1 MGDPTYLTASSRPE
15 FQPSTLATVAVHHSA
30 DYDKST
36 TPYPL
41 GTLRR
46 RDLSSMCDPSPDLTS
61 LDNSMKPSLNANEK
75 LAIPSNS
82 VDHENGEAP
91 SVPEDH
97 QHVNESDTTAHKHAR
112 KDTFD
117 PLDHSFSL
125 PSQAKSPDMT
135 DPPQP
140 QPQPQPQ
147 PLSPNTRRFS
157 STSSL
162 DIVHEKDAAVKSTVT
177 PTTTAYESAPP
188 KPGKTSIRSEAQML
202 FIHWF
207 SVYRVLIALVAIV
220 NFIVLA
226 VMVEDNLPYNRFH
239 LAGPLI
245 ATAANLFAAVFIRQ
259 EEVINT
265 IFRVLAHTPVGLPL
279 WLRKTIGNFHH
290 FGGFHIGCAVSALV
304 WYFFFVYLNTTFF
317 VNGLREAKANA
328 WVWAD
333 IVTCYAFLISIFL
346 VCVAAH
352 PRFRQR
358 FHNTFERTHRFGG
371 WIALTVL
378 WVNAGVSS
386 HTHGNKPMHLNPA
399 VWLLAA
405 TTFLI
410 ILPWLRM
417 SRVPV
422 TATAV
427 SSREVRLTFPYKHM
441 PYMATMR
448 FSLAPLTEWH
458 AFATIPSPQAHPTS
472 YILISQAGDWT
483 TSIIRSPPKEIYIR
497 RPATLNFLALAPLFN
512 SLLLVGTGAGI
523 GPLLSL
529 LSSPTIKRMRDQGR
543 VIRVLWTVYAADAPH
558 WQFVHDIIRAVDPD
572 PKVFDSMNGRPDVA
586 FETQYFMETERLEA
600 VMVVSNPAVTRQV
613 VESVKAKG
621 GAAYGAVFDS

>member
-1 MGDPTYLTASSRPE
+1 MSS
-15 FQPSTLATVAVHHSA
+15 
-30 DYDKST
+30 K
-36 TPYPL
+36 
-41 GTLRR
+41 
-46 RDLSSMCDPSPDLTS
+46 CDPSSNLTP
-61 LDNSMKPSLNANEK
+61 LDTSMKPSPNTDET
-75 LAIPSNS
+75 LATPSNS
-82 VDHENGEAP
+82 VDHENGET
-91 SVPEDH
+91 SSLSEDH
-97 QHVNESDTTAHKHAR
+97 QHVNASDTTVHKHTR
-112 KDTFD
+112 TDTLD
-117 PLDHSFSL
+117 PLDDSFSS
-125 PSQAKSPDMT
+125 PSRAKSRKMT
-135 DPPQP
+135 QSQPRPQDR
-140 QPQPQPQ
+140 
-147 PLSPNTRRFS
+147 SPKIDRL
-157 STSSL
+157 STSSSL
-162 DIVHEKDAAVKSTVT
+162 NLPDEKEKSTQVNSTVT
-177 PTTTAYESAPP
+177 ATSTAYETAAP
-188 KPGKTSIRSEAQML
+188 KPGKTSIRTHIKMF

-207 SVYRVLIALVAIV
+207 SVYRVLMALVIIV
-220 NFIVLA
+220 NLVVLA
-226 VMVEDNLPYNRFH
+226 VMIEKNLPYTRFH
-239 LAGPLI
+239 LAGPLV
-245 ATAANLFAAVFIRQ
+245 ATAANLFAAVVIRQ

-265 IFRVLAHTPVGLPL
+265 IFRVLAHTPIGLPL
-279 WLRKTIGNFHH
+279 WMRKSIADFHH
-290 FGGFHIGCAVSALV
+290 FGGFHIGCAMSSLF

-317 VNGLREAKANA
+317 VNGLRESKANG

-333 IVTCYAFLISIFL
+333 IITCYSFLISIFL

-386 HTHGNKPMHLNPA
+386 HTHGNTPMHRNPT
-399 VWLLAA
+399 VWLLAV

-427 SSREVRLTFPYKHM
+427 SAREVRLTFPYKRM
-441 PYMATMR
+441 PYTATMR

-458 AFATIPSPQAHPTS
+458 AFATVPSPQAHPTA

-529 LSSPTIKRMRDQGR
+529 LSSPAIKRMRDQGR
-543 VIRVLWTVYAADAPH
+543 VIRVLWVVYAAEAPH
-558 WQFVHDIIRAVDPD
+558 WQFVHDIIRAVDPE
-572 PKVFDSMNGRPDVA
+572 PKIFDSQHGRPDVA
-586 FETQYFMETERLEA
+586 FETQFLMETEKLEA
-600 VMVVSNPAVTRQV
+600 VMVVSNPAVTRLV
-613 VESVKAKG
+613 VEGVKAKG
-621 GAAYGAVFDS
+621 YPAYGAVFDS